1 MPGIGSGR
9 RPPRWLL
16 PLLLVLFFASGACA
30 LVYQV
35 MWLRLLS
42 LVFGVTVYAA
52 STVLAGFMAGLGAG
66 SLVAGRLAPRISRP
80 LAAFGIA
87 EALVG
92 ITAFATPFLLEAITT
107 IWIAVHPV
115 LPTSLAALTVIRFV
129 VAFLLLIVPT
139 SMMGATLP
147 LVIKSAVA
155 DESRV
160 GGRIGLL
167 YAINTAGAIFG
178 ALVAGFYFIA
188 EIGVARSFQIAA
200 ATNILIALVAIAAGY
215 AMRPHDSPAA
225 ALGES
230 LVVNDDRRRV
240 DGPRAR
246 ANGQQHL
253 VLWTFFISGLMSLAL
268 EIVWFRTLVIFL
280 RPTAYA
286 FTIMLACVLAGIAL
300 GSAIAS
306 PLLRMRRHWIPLLAA
321 IQCVIGFA
329 AVLSFNMLARAQ
341 QAIEAATP
349 WFDWL
354 GINTYLAPLVVSSL
368 IAMLP
373 TTILLGLAFPIG
385 LTLWTGDNTTEDTS
399 RKAGTFYA
407 LNVLGAIL
415 GSVLAGFIL
424 LPQLGTR
431 ASLIAVAALATLSSM
446 LLAISERRTKPRMA
460 IALGVAAPVMFLIG
474 ARAAVDPLDIAFE
487 RFHRSETM
495 LWRKEG
501 AQTTVAVHDRQGNPP
516 MRVMYLDGNHQAND
530 SPRGAFVHHRIGAL
544 GAMLHPNPATALVVG
559 LGGGATPGAVA
570 RHNLQ
575 VDVVELSKAVVA
587 GSDHFKHINFNV
599 LERPNVTLHVDDGRN
614 FLLMSRKKY
623 DLITADIILPRHAG
637 AGSLYSREY
646 YQLVRQALADDG
658 LVVQWNGG
666 DSETEYKLL
675 LRTFTS
681 VFPYTTLWAEGSLML
696 GSTAPFTLSQ
706 SRYEARRVAFEQFQW
721 DLPTLKRIY
730 VAGPQEIH
738 DFVGDGP
745 ILTDDKPVIEYFLS
759 LPKKDNPGG
768 YSGKQGAFE
777 AILKP

>member
-1 MPGIGSGR
+1 MSGNGSGR
-9 RPPRWLL
+9 RHPQWLL
-16 PLLLVLFFASGACA
+16 PLLLVLFFGSGACA

-52 STVLAGFMAGLGAG
+52 STVLASFMAGLGAG
-66 SLVAGRLAPRISRP
+66 SIIAGRLSSRISRP

-92 ITAFATPFLLEAITT
+92 ITAFATPFLLDALTT
-107 IWIAVHPV
+107 VWIAVHPA
-115 LPTSLAALTVIRFV
+115 LPKSLAVLTVIRFV
-129 VAFLLLIVPT
+129 IAFLLLIVPT

-147 LVIKSAVA
+147 LVIKSAVSSEA
-155 DESRV
+155 RV
-160 GGRIGLL
+160 GGRIGVL
-167 YAINTAGAIFG
+167 YAINTAGAIAG
-178 ALVAGFYFIA
+178 ALIAGFYFIS

-200 ATNILIALVAIAAGY
+200 ATNILIAIVAIAAGY
-215 AMRPHDSPAA
+215 VIPPAA
-225 ALGES
+225 LSERSADEAG
-230 LVVNDDRRRV
+230 RTRV
-240 DGPRAR
+240 EGVQSTPS
-246 ANGQQHL
+246 QQRL
-253 VLWTFFISGLMSLAL
+253 VLWTFFVSGLMSLAL

-286 FTIMLACVLAGIAL
+286 FTIMLACVLAGIAI
-300 GSAIAS
+300 GSAIAA
-306 PLLRMRRHWIPLLAA
+306 PLLRRRRDWIPILAG

-341 QAIEAATP
+341 RAIDAATP

-385 LTLWTGDNTTEDTS
+385 LTFWAGDDPNDDTS
-399 RKAGTFYA
+399 RKAGTFYS

-431 ASLIAVAALATLSSM
+431 TSLIVVAALATISSM
-446 LLAISERRTKPRMA
+446 LLAISERKTNPSMSV
-460 IALGVAAPVMFLIG
+460 ALGVVAPMLFLIG
-474 ARAAVDPLDIAFE
+474 ARAAVDPFDIAFD
-487 RFHRSETM
+487 RFHRSES
-495 LWRKEG
+495 LVWREEG
-501 AQTTVAVHDRQGNPP
+501 AQTTVAVHDRGGNPP

-530 SPRGAFVHHRIGAL
+530 SPGTAFVHHRIGAL
-544 GAMLHPNPATALVVG
+544 PAMLHPNPLTALVVG

-570 RHNLQ
+570 RHDLQ

-587 GSDHFKHINFNV
+587 GSDHFKHINFN
-599 LERPNVTLHVDDGRN
+599 LLDRPNVKLHVDDGRN
-614 FLLMSRKKY
+614 FLLMSKKKY
-623 DLITADIILPRHAG
+623 DVITADIILPRHAG

-646 YQLVRQALADDG
+646 YELVRNALADDG
-658 LVVQWNGG
+658 LAMQWNGG

-675 LRTFTS
+675 MRTFVS
-681 VFPYTTLWAEGSLML
+681 VFPHTTLWGDGSLML
-696 GSTAPFTLSQ
+696 GSKVPFTLSQ
-706 SRYEARRVAFEQFQW
+706 SAYETRRGAFEQFQW

-730 VAGPQEIH
+730 IAGPDEIRE
-738 DFVGDGP
+738 FVGDGP

-759 LPKKDNPGG
+759 LPKNSAPGG
-768 YSGKQGAFE
+768 YRGAQGSFE
-777 AILKP
+777 AILRP

>member
-1 MPGIGSGR
+1 MPAVSELGSGR

-16 PLLLVLFFASGACA
+16 PLLLVLFFASGVCA

-35 MWLRLLS
+35 MWLRMLS

-66 SLVAGRLAPRISRP
+66 SLVAGRLASRISRP
-80 LAAFGIA
+80 LVAFGVA

-92 ITAFATPFLLEAITT
+92 VTAFATPFLLEALTAV
-107 IWIAVHPV
+107 WIAVHPA
-115 LPTSLAALTVIRFV
+115 LPTSLAVLTVIRFT

-139 SMMGATLP
+139 SLMGATLP

-155 DESRV
+155 RQERV

-167 YAINTAGAIFG
+167 YAVNTTGAIAGALI
-178 ALVAGFYFIA
+178 AGFYFIS
-188 EIGVARSFQIAA
+188 ELGVARSFQIAA
-200 ATNILIALVAIAAGY
+200 AANILVGIVAVIAGY
-215 AMRPHDSPAA
+215 AMSAEDAPAPV
-225 ALGES
+225 GVE
-230 LVVNDDRRRV
+230 
-240 DGPRAR
+240 
-246 ANGQQHL
+246 GQQQL
-253 VLWTFFISGLMSLAL
+253 VLWTFFVSGLMTLAL

-300 GSAIAS
+300 GSAIAA
-306 PLLRMRRHWIPLLAA
+306 PLLRMRRHWIPILAV

-329 AVLSFNMLARAQ
+329 AVLSFNLLARAQ

-349 WFDWL
+349 WFDRL
-354 GINTYLAPLVVSSL
+354 GINSYLAPLVVSSL

-373 TTILLGLAFPIG
+373 TTIMLGLAFPIG
-385 LTLWTGDNTTEDTS
+385 LTVWAGDDASEDTS
-399 RKAGTFYA
+399 RKAGTFYS

-415 GSVLAGFIL
+415 GSVLAGFVL

-431 ASLIAVAALATLSSM
+431 TSLIAIAALATLSSI
-446 LLAISERRTKPRMA
+446 LLAISERKTNPAMA
-460 IALGVAAPVMFLIG
+460 IATGVIAPVLFLIG
-474 ARAAVDPLDIAFE
+474 ARVAVDPFDVAFE
-487 RFHRSETM
+487 RFHRSES
-495 LWRKEG
+495 LVWREEG
-501 AQTTVAVHDRQGNPP
+501 AQTTVAVHDRAGNPP

-530 SPRGAFVHHRIGAL
+530 SPGGAFVHHRIGAL
-544 GAMLHPNPATALVVG
+544 PVMLHPNPSSALVVG

-587 GSDHFKHINFNV
+587 GSDYFKHVNFNL

-623 DLITADIILPRHAG
+623 DVITADIILPRHAG

-646 YQLVRQALADDG
+646 YELVRNALNDDG
-658 LVVQWNGG
+658 LAMQWNGG

-675 LRTFTS
+675 MRTFTS

-696 GSTAPFTLSQ
+696 GSKVPFTISQ
-706 SRYEARRVAFEQFQW
+706 SAYEARRVGFDQFKW

-730 VAGPQEIH
+730 SAGPDEIRE
-738 DFVGDGP
+738 FLGDGP
-745 ILTDDKPVIEYFLS
+745 ILSDDKPVIEYFLS
-759 LPKKDNPGG
+759 LPKNDPPGG
-768 YSGKQGAFE
+768 YKGRLGSFE
-777 AILKP
+777 ALLRP

>member
-1 MPGIGSGR
+1 
-9 RPPRWLL
+9 
-16 PLLLVLFFASGACA
+16 
-30 LVYQV
+30 

-42 LVFGVTVYAA
+42 LVFGVTVHAA

-66 SLVAGRLAPRISRP
+66 SLIAGRLAPRISRP

-92 ITAFATPFLLEAITT
+92 ITAFATPFLLEAMTT
-107 IWIAVHPV
+107 IWIAAHPA

-200 ATNILIALVAIAAGY
+200 ATNILIAIAAIAAGY
-215 AMRPHDSPAA
+215 RLPPAA
-225 ALGES
+225 LSERSSDEVG
-230 LVVNDDRRRV
+230 RTRV
-240 DGPRAR
+240 EGS
-246 ANGQQHL
+246 GQQHL
-253 VLWTFFISGLMSLAL
+253 VLWIFFVSGLMSLAL
-268 EIVWFRTLVIFL
+268 EIIWFRTLVIFL

-354 GINTYLAPLVVSSL
+354 GISTYLAPLVVSSL

-385 LTLWTGDNTTEDTS
+385 LTLWTGDNPTEDTS
-399 RKAGTFYA
+399 RKAGTFYS

-446 LLAISERRTKPRMA
+446 LLAISERRIKPRMA
-460 IALGVAAPVMFLIG
+460 IALGVAAPLMFLIG
-474 ARAAVDPLDIAFE
+474 ARAAVDPFDIAFE
-487 RFHRSETM
+487 RFHRSEAM
-495 LWRKEG
+495 LWREEG

-530 SPRGAFVHHRIGAL
+530 SPGGAFVHHRIGAL
-544 GAMLHPNPATALVVG
+544 GAMLHPNPASALVVG

-570 RHNLQ
+570 RHSLQ

-587 GSDHFKHINFNV
+587 GSDHFKHINFNL

-646 YQLVRQALADDG
+646 YQLVRQALADNG

-696 GSTAPFTLSQ
+696 GSKVPFTLSRSQ
-706 SRYEARRVAFEQFQW
+706 YEARRVAFEQFQW

-730 VAGPQEIH
+730 SAGPDEIRE
-738 DFVGDGP
+738 FVGDGP

-759 LPKKDNPGG
+759 LPKHHEPGG
-768 YSGKQGAFE
+768 YRGRLGSFE
-777 AILKP
+777 ALLRP